1 MDVNKLSAKYDYK
14 TIDIITLG
22 RAGID
27 LNANE
32 INRPME
38 ETMSFTKTV
47 GGSPA
52 NIAVSCKK
60 LGLNTAFLGRVSDDQ
75 HGRYIKNYFDKLG
88 IITEALVTDR
98 SGSSSALA
106 FTEIKAPGDAG
117 FILYRSNV
125 ADLKLCPEDV
135 PEELIRKS
143 KILLV
148 SGTALAK
155 SPSRE
160 AVFTAIDYARRHDTF
175 IAFDLDYRNY
185 TWASPQETSIYYG
198 LVAEKSDLIIGTREE
213 FDVLEYNFSIDDR
226 KDDLTAKRWLEWNP
240 SMVLIKRG
248 KSGSNLYCEN
258 GEIIEGTVFPVTAL
272 KTMGAGDSFA
282 GGFIYGLLKGKTLSE
297 AIKLGAG
304 AAAIVVTKNSCSEA
318 MPTINEIEEFIASY
332 ESK

>member
-1 MDVNKLSAKYDYK
+1 MNINKLNVNYDYK

-38 ETMSFTKTV
+38 ETMSFTKSV

-75 HGRYIKNYFDKLG
+75 HGRYIKNYFEKLG
-88 IITEALVTDR
+88 IITEAVVTDK

-106 FTEIKAPGDAG
+106 FTEIKGPGDAG

-125 ADLKLCPEDV
+125 ADLNLCPEDV

-143 KILLV
+143 RILLI

-160 AVFTAIDYARRHDTF
+160 AVFTALDYARKHDTF
-175 IAFDLDYRNY
+175 IAFDLDYRDY
-185 TWASPQETSIYYG
+185 TWSSLEETAVYYT

-213 FDVLEYNFSIDDR
+213 FDVLEYRFGQEERTDDQ
-226 KDDLTAKRWLEWNP
+226 TAKRWLEWKP

-248 KSGSNLYCEN
+248 KSGSKLYCEN
-258 GEIIEGTVFPVTAL
+258 GEIIEGAVFPVTAL

-282 GGFIYGLLKGKTLSE
+282 GGFFYGLLKGKALSE

-332 ESK
+332 KSK